1 MRSICLEDGEDSFV
15 READSWAPLI
25 PLIQKVWEE
34 FWEISFHT
42 NILGIQ
48 MKIIALALSKTKRV
62 YINELQGIWEP
73 PKVFTRFCFYV
84 YLYFSEGRFINFKR

>member
-1 MRSICLEDGEDSFV
+1 
-15 READSWAPLI
+15 
-25 PLIQKVWEE
+25 
-34 FWEISFHT
+34 
-42 NILGIQ
+42 

>member
-1 MRSICLEDGEDSFV
+1 MRSFCLEDEEGSFV

-34 FWEISFHT
+34 VWEISFHT

-48 MKIIALALSKTKRV
+48 MKIIALALSNTKRV
-62 YINELQGIWEP
+62 YMNELQGIWEP
-73 PKVFTRFCFYV
+73 PKVFKRSCFYV